1 MILILIFTSLFN
13 KIIETIIYLRG
24 GKMLESIFQLE
35 GMKEYMFLRH
45 NEINLGK
52 TTLLFVHGL
61 GESGLCFKEV
71 FQYEQFGEFN
81 VMVPDLVGYGRSSKA
96 SDGNYSFDVQ
106 VNRLQRLMTD
116 KLYGDII
123 VIGHS
128 LGGDLGTLL
137 CADDQDGRIKAFVNV
152 EGDLTQGETFISSQ
166 AVDAHEDGDFLRWF
180 DEDFKMWKVL
190 KDWGKRYDSCRRYYA
205 SLQFCR
211 TEAFLQ
217 NAQELVKENTALE
230 GEFKSKIG
238 ETYCDLSIKK
248 IFCYGK
254 KSIKPVSLTLKYIK
268 NKNLELKTF
277 SGAFHWVMIDQAE
290 KFYPFL
296 YEFAS
301 EV

>member
-1 MILILIFTSLFN
+1 MQ
-13 KIIETIIYLRG
+13 
-24 GKMLESIFQLE
+24 ESVFQLE
-35 GMKEYMFLRH
+35 DMKEYMFLRH
-45 NEINLGK
+45 NEIKHGK

-96 SDGNYSFDVQ
+96 SGDNYSFDFQ

-128 LGGDLGTLL
+128 MGGDLGTLL
-137 CADDQDGRIKAFVNV
+137 CAKDKNGSIKAFVNV
-152 EGDLTQGETFISSQ
+152 EGNLTQSETFISRK
-166 AVDAHEDGDFLRWF
+166 AVEAHKNRDFLRWF
-180 DEDFKMWKVL
+180 NKDFKWWQVL
-190 KDWGKRYDSCRRYYA
+190 KKWGKRYDSCRRYYA

-211 TEAFLQ
+211 QEAFLQ
-217 NAQELVKENTALE
+217 NAQELVEKNTALE

-248 IFCYGK
+248 VFCYGK
-254 KSIKPVSLTLKYIK
+254 ESIKPGSLTLKYIK
-268 NKNLELKTF
+268 NKNLESKKF
-277 SGAFHWVMIDQAE
+277 PGAFHWVMIDQAE